1 MVARRQFGES
11 CRMANRL
18 REFRKARKLTLE
30 ALAERAGTS
39 AAQISRLEK
48 DQRGFAKA
56 WAERLAPH
64 LGTTW
69 WELLGAPSSGLAESG
84 APLAPPEPP
93 DSDAR
98 RDEEFAEITEA
109 LHAMLTEHRMPAD
122 PRTLARLARQ
132 VERDMAVYAALPFE
146 DRLGLVLSET
156 LSRLQRKWAEAL
168 SHR

>member
-1 MVARRQFGES
+1 MPD
-11 CRMANRL
+11 
-18 REFRKARKLTLE
+18 
-30 ALAERAGTS
+30 S
-39 AAQISRLEK
+39 AAQRLATLMTAQGWRDASLARKVGTSRQMIGNLRK
-48 DQRGFAKA
+48 GDRTLNKS
-56 WAERLAPH
+56 WAERIAPH
-64 LGTTW
+64 LGITW
-69 WELLGAPSSGLAESG
+69 WELLGAPSTGFAEPAAQMS
-84 APLAPPEPP
+84 LSEPP
-93 DSDAR
+93 DSAAR

-146 DRLGLVLSET
+146 DRMRLVLSET